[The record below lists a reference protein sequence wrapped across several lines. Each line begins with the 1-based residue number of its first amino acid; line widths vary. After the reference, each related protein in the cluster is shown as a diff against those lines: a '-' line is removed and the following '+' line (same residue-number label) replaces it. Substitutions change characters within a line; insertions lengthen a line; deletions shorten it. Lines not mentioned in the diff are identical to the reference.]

1 MGQRLFVQV
10 VGFSEAER
18 QSLADA
24 FASLESAG
32 NTFALWR
39 AELGVDAQV
48 AVVDQASPESA
59 DDSLIA
65 AARLIWVGDNAP
77 AHAWRR
83 YVRPVDWL
91 EILGAINDLFRPTGE
106 LEFDL
111 GGLDPLDAT
120 IPPEP
125 STVPGRRALIASA
138 DRAERLYF
146 RARLA
151 LAELTQADEAE
162 NGSEALQLAR
172 NNRYDIAFLDFG
184 LPGLGGWD
192 LVREIAAMEPAIPR
206 VIVTKDKVSTG
217 DRLHAWRTGRGAL
230 MPKPLDP
237 DKLKSLLS
245 GL

>member
-10 VGFSEAER
+10 VGFGEAER
-18 QSLADA
+18 QALADA
-24 FASLESAG
+24 FASFEAADNSYAM
-32 NTFALWR
+32 WQPD
-39 AELGVDAQV
+39 LGVDAQV
-48 AVVDQASPESA
+48 AIVDGASPESES
-59 DDSLIA
+59 DDAVI
-65 AARLIWVGDNAP
+65 AARLIWVGDSAP
-77 AHAWRR
+77 AHTWRR

-91 EILGAINDLFRPTGE
+91 EILSAVNELFRPPAD

-111 GGLDPLDAT
+111 GSLDALDAT
-120 IPPEP
+120 VPPEP

-138 DRAERLYF
+138 DRTERLYF

-172 NNRYDIAFLDFG
+172 NNRYDIAFLDFD
-184 LPGLGGWD
+184 LPGVGGWD

-206 VIVTKDKVSTG
+206 VIVTKEKVSTG
-217 DRLHAWRTGRGAL
+217 DRLHAWRTGAGSL
-230 MPKPLDP
+230 MPKPFDP
-237 DKLKSLLS
+237 DKLKTLLS